1 MFIFTAE
8 WIDDPF
14 IFTDLM
20 IRTTYMISSSA
31 CTLSLFTAG
40 NSRKLEEEFPGLQK
54 FFFGAVF
61 PIGLILISATGAE
74 LFTANVLVVLVGLFS
89 RKWRAKK
96 FIIQFAQFLKN
107 LVLSY
112 VFNMLGAFVMAYFFV
127 YLIQPCCNAHWI
139 EYVKHLA
146 ETKSSKSFGAC
157 LASGIICNMLVT
169 MATYNSHAATTLEG
183 KILGIW
189 FPIMTFVSIGLEH
202 CIANAY
208 FIPLGMLYG
217 ANVSHYDFF
226 IGNLLPATIGN
237 IIGGAFV
244 IGCLLYF
251 VYDYRNRHNR
261 VLFNFLELTWSK
273 IKEKYKQSRNSNQP
287 ERVSTNERKEST
299 DSVLSDLEMGYR

>member
-1 MFIFTAE
+1 M
-8 WIDDPF
+8 
-14 IFTDLM
+14 LQ
-20 IRTTYMISSSA
+20 
-31 CTLSLFTAG
+31 
-40 NSRKLEEEFPGLQK
+40 RKLVQREWVGHQRSLAHPCPHSPLVLYGHPFK
-54 FFFGAVF
+54 HFRVF

-208 FIPLGMLYG
+208 FIPLGML
-217 ANVSHYDFF
+217 VS
-226 IGNLLPATIGN
+226 
-237 IIGGAFV
+237 V
-244 IGCLLYF
+244 C
-251 VYDYRNRHNR
+251 
-261 VLFNFLELTWSK
+261 
-273 IKEKYKQSRNSNQP
+273 
-287 ERVSTNERKEST
+287 
-299 DSVLSDLEMGYR
+299 SD